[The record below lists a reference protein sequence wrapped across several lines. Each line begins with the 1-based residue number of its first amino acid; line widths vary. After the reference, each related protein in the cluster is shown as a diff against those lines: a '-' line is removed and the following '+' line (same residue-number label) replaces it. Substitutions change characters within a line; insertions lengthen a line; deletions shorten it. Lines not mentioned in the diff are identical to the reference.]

1 MELVFFIALPA
12 DAVGISTMDD
22 LGTEPAAEP
31 IAVAGPRVLT
41 DLVGCVVPQDSHPQ
55 VEPLRDATCQSFPVW
70 SLPETFCT
78 ALAPMEEE
86 ELDARA
92 ASWSTGSDTDPYERA
107 MELTELR
114 DALRHRSPGE
124 RLYALLEERAF

>member
-1 MELVFFIALPA
+1 MELVFFIALPEE
-12 DAVGISTMDD
+12 AVQISTMDD
-22 LGTEPAAEP
+22 LGADPAAEP
-31 IAVAGPRVLT
+31 IAVVGPRVLK
-41 DLVGCVVPQDSHPQ
+41 DLMSCVVSQGSNLR

-70 SLPETFCT
+70 SIPERFCA

-114 DALRHRSPGE
+114 DAVRHRSPGQ
-124 RLYALLEERAF
+124 RLYALLEERAL

>member
-1 MELVFFIALPA
+1 MELVFFIALPE
-12 DAVGISTMDD
+12 DAVRVSTIDD

-41 DLVGCVVPQDSHPQ
+41 DLVGCVVPEGSNLR

-70 SLPETFCT
+70 SIPENFCT
-78 ALAPMEEE
+78 ALAPMEED

-92 ASWSTGSDTDPYERA
+92 ASWSTGSETDPYERS
-107 MELTELR
+107 MELTDLR
-114 DALRHRSPGE
+114 DALRHRSPGQ
-124 RLYALLEERAF
+124 RLYALLEERAL